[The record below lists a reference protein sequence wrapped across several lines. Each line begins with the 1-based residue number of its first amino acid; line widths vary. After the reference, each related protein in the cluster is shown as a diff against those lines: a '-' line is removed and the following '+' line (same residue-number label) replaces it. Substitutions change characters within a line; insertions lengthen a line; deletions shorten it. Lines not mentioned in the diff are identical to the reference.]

1 MFNILR
7 IARWEFSIRFRSRS
21 YLFNTFISPF
31 IFTMLFLLPLY
42 FSTSQQETGIKLIG
56 VIDLTPEKKITEK
69 LSNALNRAYRP
80 ENNQLSEYG
89 IYAISI
95 RNVPEYQSLQ
105 KDLKDVEAQYDSLNQ
120 LHNRIKRERT
130 AYFTRKNLPNR
141 PFALDR
147 SYERLREVREEK
159 ELVAIELQRYRTAMD
174 SLYAREA
181 RIIADSLTLT
191 RVLSAYL
198 VFAPDF
204 VKTGRVEYHARET
217 NDLLDSERLEKTLQ
231 TLILHDR
238 LQSLKIDSRKIR
250 DLMRPIHLDKYK
262 IRGAQDEKWN
272 VYAQFYG
279 PLIGVFLLF
288 IAIFT
293 SGGYL
298 FSGLMMEKNN
308 KIVEVLFSY
317 AKPGEIMGGKILGL
331 GAVGLTQV
339 LIWITIAAL
348 LSATGII
355 PARGHLSYLTFAN
368 GFYFIL
374 YFCLGYLFYG
384 ALFMMFGS
392 IFSNEY
398 DAQQIN
404 QLLRMLAIF
413 PVLLSLLVVI
423 DPNSFWIRLLSY
435 IPFLTPSFMIL
446 RIPLSDQP
454 LTSDIYITT
463 LIMLIAIG
471 LTITAAGRLFR
482 VTMLMLGK
490 KPTWSEVVHWLRNSK

>member
-1 MFNILR
+1 MYNMWHV
-7 IARWEFSIRFRSRS
+7 ARWEFRNRFRSRS

-42 FSTSQQETGIKLIG
+42 FSTNQQPTGVKLIG
-56 VIDLTPEKKITEK
+56 IVDMTEEKNMADR
-69 LSNALNRAYRP
+69 LSSALERSYRL
-80 ENNQLSEYG
+80 ENQLSEYG
-89 IYAISI
+89 IYTISI
-95 RNVPEYQSLQ
+95 RNVPEYRELQ
-105 KDLKDVEAQYDSLNQ
+105 RDLKDVQAQYDSLNR
-120 LHNRIKRERT
+120 LHNRIKKERT
-130 AYFTRKNLPNR
+130 AYFTQKKLPNR
-141 PFALDR
+141 QFSLDR

-159 ELVAIELQRYRTAMD
+159 ELVGIELQRYKTAMD
-174 SLYAREA
+174 SMYAREA
-181 RIIADSLTLT
+181 RVIADSLILS

-198 VFAPDF
+198 VFSPDF
-204 VKTGRVEYHARET
+204 VKSGRVEYHARET

-231 TLILHDR
+231 RLIVHSR
-238 LQSLKIDSRKIR
+238 LRALKIEPRKVR
-250 DLMRPIHLDKYK
+250 DVMRPIHLEKYK
-262 IRGAQDEKWN
+262 IRGRDEEEWN

-288 IAIFT
+288 IAIFS

-308 KIVEVLFSY
+308 RVIEVLLSY
-317 AKPGEIMGGKILGL
+317 ARPLEIMGGKILGM

-339 LIWITIAAL
+339 LIWMAITITL
-348 LSATGII
+348 TVSGLI
-355 PARGHLSYLTFAN
+355 PGSKSLSYLNFTN

-374 YFCLGYLFYG
+374 YFSLGYLFYG
-384 ALFMMFGS
+384 ALFMTLGS

-398 DAQQIN
+398 DAQQVN
-404 QLLRMLAIF
+404 QLLRMVAIF

-423 DPNSFWIRLLSY
+423 NPSSLWIRLLSY

-454 LTSDIYITT
+454 LTTDIWITVI
-463 LIMLIAIG
+463 IMTVAIL
-471 LTITAAGRLFR
+471 LTIGVAARLFR

-490 KPTWSEVVHWLRNSK
+490 KPTWTEVLYWIRRSA